1 MRADQIKRL
10 EELQDKLV
18 DIYLDEMQP
27 ENWPQDVPDDETK
40 TMKARGN
47 RVWHKKDANLTITH
61 VIRIKT
67 LLDMRTAN
75 AAPGVDED
83 LEAEKMTA
91 DAMAQADEIIENA
104 RGKRF
109 GPRAK

>member
-18 DIYLDEMQP
+18 DIYLDEADPESWP
-27 ENWPQDVPDDETK
+27 EN
-40 TMKARGN
+40 RGD

-75 AAPGVDED
+75 APSVDED
-83 LEAEKMTA
+83 LETEKMTA
-91 DAMAQADEIIENA
+91 DAMAQADAIIENA

>member
-1 MRADQIKRL
+1 MRPDQIVRL
-10 EELQDKLV
+10 QELQDKLV
-18 DIYLDEMQP
+18 DIYLDEADPGSWP
-27 ENWPQDVPDDETK
+27 EN
-40 TMKARGN
+40 RGD

-67 LLDMRTAN
+67 LLDMRQDSP
-75 AAPGVDED
+75 APSVDED
-83 LEAEKMTA
+83 LETEKMTV
-91 DAMAQADEIIENA
+91 DAMAQADAIIENA

>member
-1 MRADQIKRL
+1 MRPDQIVRL
-10 EELQDKLV
+10 QELQDKLV
-18 DIYLDEMQP
+18 DIYLDEADPGSWP
-27 ENWPQDVPDDETK
+27 EN
-40 TMKARGN
+40 RGD

-67 LLDMRTAN
+67 LLDMGTQN
-75 AAPGVDED
+75 PAPSVDED
-83 LEAEKMTA
+83 LETEKMTA